1 MNNIDIYTS
10 GRGIRTNASTVNR
23 LPKRGVKPRG
33 YLALLLMLL
42 FVAGASAEAISE
54 RTDDGY
60 AVTFTLDTARWE
72 DQPDRVSVAGEFN
85 GWNAGADPMEN
96 VGGTVWSATLPL
108 DAGEYQYKFVID
120 GDRWITDPTDDPDLR
135 ADDTFGGQNSGV
147 IVGPDVRKAPPPEP
161 NAINAEFV
169 RHDPATDVTAIDDQ
183 TLRVTVRALAGDVER
198 ANYFYNVSDDAGDF
212 VAAAARSGGVAADRT
227 ADGYDVFE
235 LTLEASAVRE
245 PVPESGTIE
254 YVITLK
260 DGEAAAFIGSSDGRV
275 VVRPLTGEWA
285 VESESGESLN
295 VKTADETLG
304 DVGLSVPFGTFD
316 VPEWAH
322 HAVWYQIFPERFRNA
337 DESNDPGRYG
347 DYENLVDWNTDWWA
361 VLPGETAPDDEYDNF
376 YTGTGDV
383 WRRRYGGDLQGVRE
397 KLPYLRELGVNAIYF
412 NPIFE
417 AESMHK
423 YDTSDFRHVDDNF
436 GVRDDG
442 EEYPPAFEGETAD
455 PATWVWSPS
464 DKVFLDFLEEAHAQG
479 FKVIIDG
486 VFNHTGRAHPFF
498 QDVLQNGR
506 DSEYADWF
514 EITDWGTGGEPGTEG
529 GIQWA
534 AWDQPNGHLP
544 VFKKDDELGLAE
556 GPRQHIFDIT
566 KRWTDPDGDPS
577 TRDGVDGWRLDV
589 PGDIPHPFWK
599 DWREVVKAANPDAYI
614 TGEIW
619 SFAEPWLQGDEFD
632 ATMNYP
638 FATAAQ
644 DFFVDDA
651 TAIPPSEFAD
661 RLEELT
667 NRYARPITLA
677 MQNLMASHDTDRLAS
692 MFVNPDR
699 PYDGANRPQDNAAS
713 FDGPAYDPREPTPEE
728 RAKMR
733 QLVLFQHAFVGAPM
747 TYYGDEAGMW
757 SPDDPSNRQPLPWP
771 DRGPYAGSGDGFD
784 ADVFADFQRAMAI
797 RNSVPALR
805 TGAFETVLA
814 DDATGVYAFER
825 RGEEGGL
832 TYVVLAGDEAATV
845 EVPAEAGRYVD
856 FADPEQARVVTPDMM
871 DARPRVTPVGEGVE
885 SDGSLTVELPAHGVA
900 VLVRQ

>member
-1 MNNIDIYTS
+1 MK
-10 GRGIRTNASTVNR
+10 R
-23 LPKRGVKPRG
+23 LIFAIAAVTALVAPR
-33 YLALLLMLL
+33 AD
-42 FVAGASAEAISE
+42 AEAVSQK
-54 RTDDGY
+54 TDDGY
-60 AVTFTLDTARWE
+60 AVAFTLDTARWNE
-72 DQPDRVSVAGEFN
+72 QPESASVAGEFN
-85 GWNAGADPMEN
+85 GWNAGANPMEQ
-96 VGGTVWSATLPL
+96 VGPTVWRATVPLP
-108 DAGEYQYKFVID
+108 AGEYQYKFVLD

-135 ADDTFGGQNSGV
+135 VGDNYGGENSGV
-147 IVGPDVRKAPPPEP
+147 VVGPDIRKAPPPEP

-169 RHDPATDVTAIDDQ
+169 RHDPQSDVDVVDDDVV
-183 TLRVTVRALAGDVER
+183 RVRVRALAGDALAGAIVVR
-198 ANYFYNVSDDAGDF
+198 NRLDGGSGMDLAPLRKVSS
-212 VAAAARSGGVAADRT
+212 SG
-227 ADGYDVFE
+227 GYDVFE
-235 LTLEASAVRE
+235 GVVKVPGSGDVLEYALNLGDGDAV
-245 PVPESGTIE
+245 V
-254 YVITLK
+254 
-260 DGEAAAFIGSSDGRV
+260 FISSDGV
-275 VVRPLTGEWA
+275 SAGDEM
-285 VESESGESLN
+285 ESGG
-295 VKTADETLG
+295 DELYIKV
-304 DVGLSVPFGTFD
+304 DVPEFD
-316 VPEWAH
+316 VPEWSH
-322 HAVWYQIFPERFRNA
+322 HAVWYQIFPERFRNGE
-337 DESNDPGRYG
+337 ESNDPGRFSE
-347 DYENLVDWNTDWWA
+347 YENLVGWNTDWWD
-361 VLPGETAPDDEYDNF
+361 VLPGETAADGEFDNF

-383 WRRRYGGDLQGVRE
+383 WNRRYGGDLQGVRE
-397 KLPYLRELGVNAIYF
+397 KLPYLKELGVNAIYF

-442 EEYPPAFEGETAD
+442 DEYPPRFEGETAD

-464 DKVFLDFLEEAHAQG
+464 DEVFLDFLEEAHAQG

-514 EITDWGTGGEPGTEG
+514 EITDWGTGGDPGTEG

-638 FATAAQ
+638 FAMLAQ
-644 DFFVDDA
+644 DYFVDRE
-651 TAIPPSEFAD
+651 TAISTEEFD
-661 RLEELT
+661 ERLRDLIS
-667 NRYARPITLA
+667 RYPRPITLA

-713 FDGPAYDPREPTPEE
+713 FDGPAYSDREPSEEE
-728 RAKMR
+728 RRRMR
-733 QLVLFQHAFVGAPM
+733 QLVMFQHAFVGAPM

-771 DRGPYAGSGDGFD
+771 DRGPYPAGIGFD
-784 ADVFADFQRAMAI
+784 EAVFADFQRAMAI
-797 RNSVPALR
+797 RGSVPALR
-805 TGAFETVLA
+805 SADFEPVLVG
-814 DDATGVYAFER
+814 DEVYAFKRES
-825 RGEEGGL
+825 EDGL
-832 TYVVLAGDEAATV
+832 AYVVLSREAGKLLLDV
-845 EVPAEAGRYVD
+845 EPGRYVD
-856 FADPEQARVVTPDMM
+856 YADPSQAEVIVGD
-871 DARPRVTPVGEGVE
+871 DGRPRVEPIGNGRPAGEDGRIGLQPTRDGVMI
-885 SDGSLTVELPAHGVA
+885 
-900 VLVRQ
+900 LVRQ

>member
-1 MNNIDIYTS
+1 MNLATKSCILPGS
-10 GRGIRTNASTVNR
+10 RGPWSARRTPTTRRARS
-23 LPKRGVKPRG
+23 KPRG
-33 YLALLLMLL
+33 YLALLVTLL
-42 FVAGASAEAISE
+42 FVGHANAEAVSE
-54 RTDDGY
+54 KTDDGH

-72 DQPDRVSVAGEFN
+72 DQPRSVSVAGEFN

-96 VGGTVWSATLPL
+96 VGGAVWTATLPL

-147 IVGPDVRKAPPPEP
+147 IVGPDVRKAPPPEEGAVNP
-161 NAINAEFV
+161 TFL
-169 RHDPATDVTAIDDQ
+169 RHDPVNDVVQLDNGVVRVRFHTLADDVESAALLMMRPVQLPDGGDFMGSATLPLTKIGASGGYDTWSGEIESTNELLNQISYVIVAVDGASEKLVASDAVLDSTDGLPRSKPTPFKLAATD
-183 TLRVTVRALAGDVER
+183 
-198 ANYFYNVSDDAGDF
+198 
-212 VAAAARSGGVAADRT
+212 
-227 ADGYDVFE
+227 
-235 LTLEASAVRE
+235 
-245 PVPESGTIE
+245 
-254 YVITLK
+254 
-260 DGEAAAFIGSSDGRV
+260 
-275 VVRPLTGEWA
+275 
-285 VESESGESLN
+285 
-295 VKTADETLG
+295 
-304 DVGLSVPFGTFD
+304 FD
-316 VPEWAH
+316 IPEWSH

-347 DYENLVDWNTDWWA
+347 EYENLVGWNTDWWA

-383 WRRRYGGDLQGVRE
+383 WNRRYGGDLQGVRE

-423 YDTSDFRHVDDNF
+423 YDTADFRHVDDNF

-442 EEYPPAFEGETAD
+442 EEYPPRFEGETAD
-455 PATWVWSPS
+455 PVTWVWSPS

-479 FKVIIDG
+479 FRVIIDG

-506 DSEYADWF
+506 NSEYADWF

-638 FATAAQ
+638 FAMAAQ

-651 TAIPPSEFAD
+651 TAIPPSEFAE

-713 FDGPAYDPREPTPEE
+713 FDGPAYDPREPTAQE

-733 QLVLFQHAFVGAPM
+733 QLVMFQHAFVGAPM

-771 DRGPYAGSGDGFD
+771 DRGPYAGSSDGFD
-784 ADVFADFQRAMAI
+784 EDVFADFRRAMAI

-814 DDATGVYAFER
+814 DDASGVYAFER
-825 RGEEGGL
+825 RGEEGL
-832 TYVVLAGDEAATV
+832 AYVVLAGDEAASV

-856 FADPEQARVVTPDMM
+856 VADPEQARVVMPDMM
-871 DARPRVTPVGEGVE
+871 DARPRVTPVGEGVQ

-900 VLVRQ
+900 VLVRH